1 MCHDV
6 GKSGCCQS
14 LQKGPFCKDKHTNEK
29 LDASTHTQSDRCP
42 GPTCR
47 LWRGRRMEIPCLF
60 YSSLKK
66 GQSKGTSP
74 CQIRFNKNT
83 VVPCS
88 SPPPPLRKFSAKPPR
103 HEMTALQQESI
114 QYVGSPPSSPHQK
127 STTTAR
133 DQDVVSGTGS
143 SATPPLILVL
153 NAKSASVV
161 VSLVFFMI
169 GLPNVFVTSSS
180 KFPRWFR
187 QVVKKLF
194 HVLFDWGNG

>member
-1 MCHDV
+1 MRWIIHECQRLRGPRWQFRQCHPGMCHDV

-29 LDASTHTQSDRCP
+29 LDASTHTQSDWCP

-47 LWRGRRMEIPCLF
+47 LSRGKRMEIPCLF

-66 GQSKGTSP
+66 AQSKGTSP

-114 QYVGSPPSSPHQK
+114 QYVGSPHSSPHQK
-127 STTTAR
+127 STTTAH

-161 VSLVFFMI
+161 VSLGFF
-169 GLPNVFVTSSS
+169 FS
-180 KFPRWFR
+180 
-187 QVVKKLF
+187 
-194 HVLFDWGNG
+194 

>member
-1 MCHDV
+1 M
-6 GKSGCCQS
+6 QA
-14 LQKGPFCKDKHTNEK
+14 HTR
-29 LDASTHTQSDRCP
+29 S
-42 GPTCR
+42 PTGA
-47 LWRGRRMEIPCLF
+47 LGRRADYREAGVWK
-60 YSSLKK
+60 SLVYFTLLSKRHKAK
-66 GQSKGTSP
+66 GRPP

-114 QYVGSPPSSPHQK
+114 QYAGSPHSSPHQK
-127 STTTAR
+127 STTTAH

-161 VSLVFFMI
+161 VSLGFF
-169 GLPNVFVTSSS
+169 S
-180 KFPRWFR
+180 
-187 QVVKKLF
+187 
-194 HVLFDWGNG
+194 